1 LKHEIT
7 KETFSDLTLETFAA
21 LDDIDIISAMKDW
34 QTHNDFVLSNL
45 CQMIINRDLLK
56 IEISNNQIEKE
67 KLDIHTTNLTK
78 KYSITKKEAAYF
90 VFKGDVTNQAY
101 QLNNQN
107 INILFKTGKVLDI
120 ADASD
125 HLNLKVL
132 SKPVTKYYICYPKD
146 KL

>member
-45 CQMIINRDLLK
+45 CKMIINRDLLK
-56 IEISNNQIEKE
+56 IEIKNNQIRKE
-67 KLDIHTTNLTK
+67 KLNNHIANLID
-78 KYSITKKEAAYF
+78 KYNITKDEATYF
-90 VFKGDVTNQAY
+90 VFKGEVSNQAY
-101 QLNNQN
+101 QLKKQN
-107 INILFKTGKVLDI
+107 INILFKTGKVTDI
-120 ADASD
+120 VEASD
-125 HLNLKVL
+125 HLNLKAL